1 MTSEPRTVKR
11 QNLMCYA
18 SDQRQICWDV
28 ACMWFVATWLRCTR
42 IPEEGLTQQ
51 NQLRQVMSQNH
62 LIKQNLM
69 HSQIVAHMLM
79 HEHQHTTWSWL
90 WQTKLADAVEMF
102 WQLHSRKAAEQV
114 RRKSTTQWLD
124 QPCTTRARSNIN
136 KSPHNGTTKQA
147 NKILCQHLC
156 KQFLSA
162 TSINWNPLT
171 MQVATAIYGC
181 TRVLYQ

>member
-1 MTSEPRTVKR
+1 
-11 QNLMCYA
+11 MCYA
-18 SDQRQICWDV
+18 LDQRQICWVQLV
-28 ACMWFVATWLRCTR
+28 ACMWFVATWLQCTR
-42 IPEEGLTQQ
+42 ISEECLTEPAEAGHDT
-51 NQLRQVMSQNH
+51 NSPRQAEPDAQPDG
-62 LIKQNLM
+62 
-69 HSQIVAHMLM
+69 AHMLM
-79 HEHQHTTWSWL
+79 HEHQHTTRSWL

-124 QPCTTRARSNIN
+124 QPCTSRARSNIN